1 MSRAQESSSNI
12 KNVKIDAST
21 FLLQENADQLLNTT
35 GEELTNDNVELK
47 KEDSLDEKE
56 SYAEETSDEEEKSY
70 KEPLSETREE
80 ETIDRI
86 TDNLNKLTSRDD
98 FESMSGGADDDDEEE
113 DEDDDDVIDM
123 TDEKLY
129 QVLSGVLVDD
139 DGNNVC
145 DNILKIANGIDKHN
159 DLLGQL
165 VSGVKESNKKKD
177 ETATT
182 LRTLADTMKAQNSLI
197 EKIVSSFNTFVSD
210 QDEEEEQEEEE
221 NDEEKQEKTSNIK
234 EMFEPRPQ
242 VSERQQQRKQQ
253 RKQPFE
259 EQKDINLN

>member
-1 MSRAQESSSNI
+1 MSSAQESSSDI

-21 FLLQENADQLLNTT
+21 FLLQENADQLLETT
-35 GEELTNDNVELK
+35 EEELTNDNVEL
-47 KEDSLDEKE
+47 EKE
-56 SYAEETSDEEEKSY
+56 TAVQEPTEDFVEEEEVEGVS
-70 KEPLSETREE
+70 SEDREE
-80 ETIDRI
+80 ETIDKI
-86 TDNLNKLTSRDD
+86 TDNLNRLTSRDD
-98 FESMSGGADDDDEEE
+98 FESMSGGADDDEDDEDE
-113 DEDDDDVIDM
+113 EDDDDVIDM

-159 DLLGQL
+159 DLLSQL

-210 QDEEEEQEEEE
+210 QDEEENVSVKEEESTNVE
-221 NDEEKQEKTSNIK
+221 DIL
-234 EMFEPRPQ
+234 EPRPQ
-242 VSERQQQRKQQ
+242 VSERQRRRAPYQERK
-253 RKQPFE
+253 E
-259 EQKDINLN
+259 MAH

>member
-1 MSRAQESSSNI
+1 MSSAQESSSDI

-21 FLLQENADQLLNTT
+21 FLLQENADQLLETT
-35 GEELTNDNVELK
+35 EEELTNDKVELENETAVQEPT
-47 KEDSLDEKE
+47 EDFV
-56 SYAEETSDEEEKSY
+56 EEE
-70 KEPLSETREE
+70 EELSNETREE
-80 ETIDRI
+80 KTIDKI
-86 TDNLNKLTSRDD
+86 TDNLNRLTSRDD
-98 FESMSGGADDDDEEE
+98 FESMSGGADDDEDDEDE
-113 DEDDDDVIDM
+113 EDDDDVIDM

-159 DLLGQL
+159 DLLSQL

-210 QDEEEEQEEEE
+210 QDEEENVSVKEEESTNVE
-221 NDEEKQEKTSNIK
+221 DMLRDGT
-234 EMFEPRPQ
+234 
-242 VSERQQQRKQQ
+242 
-253 RKQPFE
+253 
-259 EQKDINLN
+259 LNKKIIIFKKFIS

>member
-1 MSRAQESSSNI
+1 MSSAQESSSDI

-21 FLLQENADQLLNTT
+21 FLLQENADQLLETT
-35 GEELTNDNVELK
+35 EEELTNDNVEL
-47 KEDSLDEKE
+47 EKE
-56 SYAEETSDEEEKSY
+56 NAVQEPTEDFVEEE
-70 KEPLSETREE
+70 ELSNETREE
-80 ETIDRI
+80 KTIDKI
-86 TDNLNKLTSRDD
+86 TDNLNRLTSRDD
-98 FESMSGGADDDDEEE
+98 FESMSGGADDDEDDEDE
-113 DEDDDDVIDM
+113 EDDDDVIDM

-159 DLLGQL
+159 DLLSQL

-210 QDEEEEQEEEE
+210 QDEEENVSVKEEESTNVE
-221 NDEEKQEKTSNIK
+221 D
-234 EMFEPRPQ
+234 MLEPRPR
-242 VSERQQQRKQQ
+242 VSERQKRREPYQERK
-253 RKQPFE
+253 E
-259 EQKDINLN
+259 MAH

>member
-1 MSRAQESSSNI
+1 MSSAQESSSDI

-21 FLLQENADQLLNTT
+21 FLLQENADQLLETT
-35 GEELTNDNVELK
+35 EEELTNDKVELENETAVQEPT
-47 KEDSLDEKE
+47 EDFV
-56 SYAEETSDEEEKSY
+56 EEE
-70 KEPLSETREE
+70 EEEEQEEEQEELSNETREE
-80 ETIDRI
+80 KTIDKI
-86 TDNLNKLTSRDD
+86 TDNLNRLTSRDD
-98 FESMSGGADDDDEEE
+98 FESMSGGADDDEDDEDE
-113 DEDDDDVIDM
+113 EDDDDVIDM

-159 DLLGQL
+159 DLLSQL

-210 QDEEEEQEEEE
+210 QDEEENVSVKEEESTNVE
-221 NDEEKQEKTSNIK
+221 D
-234 EMFEPRPQ
+234 MLEPRPR
-242 VSERQQQRKQQ
+242 VSERQKRREPYQERK
-253 RKQPFE
+253 E
-259 EQKDINLN
+259 MAH